1 MLDQTNIEERVYNL
15 LCPTM
20 DIRTQATIAK
30 LCAALLDLVQQY
42 EYQELNVSLLTNY
55 AQVSRKSFYQ
65 HFTNID
71 EFFQLVND
79 LVVLGYDKFLNSIR
93 PPYVYRKYYVAI
105 FEYYYRLGPA
115 FHKLF
120 SDLSYRTPLY
130 NMIEQTANEML
141 DYFQFF
147 DKNLDS
153 QMVKALGYYI
163 TGGSILTVQKMVV
176 ANPNQD
182 LDEMMELIYIFAT
195 RSLGLVVD
203 LERVIDPDLIAK
215 RAKRHIFVP

>member
-1 MLDQTNIEERVYNL
+1 MLDKNNIEQRVYNL

-20 DIRTQATIAK
+20 DIRTRTTVAK
-30 LCAALLDLVQQY
+30 LCAALHDLVQQY
-42 EYQELNVSLLTNY
+42 EYPELNVSLLTTY

-71 EFFQLVND
+71 EFFQLIND

-115 FHKLF
+115 FHKMF
-120 SDLSYRTPLY
+120 NDLSYRTPLY
-130 NMIEQTANEML
+130 NMIEQTSNEMF
-141 DYFQFF
+141 DHFEFF
-147 DKNLDS
+147 DKKLDQ
-153 QMVKALGYYI
+153 QMVKALGVYI
-163 TGGSILTVQKMVV
+163 TGGSILTVQKMLA
-176 ANPNQD
+176 ANPKQD
-182 LDEMMELIYIFAT
+182 LDEMMELIYVFAT

-203 LERVIDPDLIAK
+203 LERVIDPDLIAQ
-215 RAKRHIFVP
+215 RANRHIFVP